1 MNTSYKTKRN
11 VCRPMGIA
19 QMSNDHRNVCRQC
32 MSPDEECMSPDEEM
46 HIILNANNKTAEELL
61 NLFAQAGR
69 ESSGQTKI
77 SCKWLQGRQGNCLRK
92 LVYLSLVCGTHRM
105 RDGIES

>member
-11 VCRPMGIA
+11 VCSP
-19 QMSNDHRNVCRQC
+19 MSNAHWNVCRQC

-69 ESSGQTKI
+69 QTKI

-92 LVYLSLVCGTHRM
+92 LVDLSLVCGTHRM